1 MTDKKQQHYQQKL
14 KDIQSRHLSFKQR
27 LIALLVSAVFWLLLF
42 LLAERV
48 QYVWVPY
55 VVSIQKFNHLIDGY
69 LTYFFA
75 TLFFVVWFYL
85 IYRTFQLAL
94 KYLIRAFSGIKE
106 K

>member
-1 MTDKKQQHYQQKL
+1 MTKTDKQNYQQKL
-14 KDIQSRHLSFKQR
+14 KDIQSRNLAAKQR
-27 LIALLVSAVFWLLLF
+27 LLALFLSAVFWLLLF
-42 LLAERV
+42 LLAERI

-55 VVSIQKFNHLIDGY
+55 VVSIQAFSHLIQGY

-94 KYLIRAFSGIKE
+94 KYLIRALSGVRE